1 MKQTNKSKYQRTYR
15 EGTRKVLTIIIIS
28 SKEKGDEG
36 RHQIPDALSSGPG
49 AALIHENTTLY
60 CSVCKSRTFGISTSE
75 TKGWKMKMVT
85 LGLFQ
90 EPLLVSRAHPGGCEH
105 PTSTRT

>member
-1 MKQTNKSKYQRTYR
+1 M
-15 EGTRKVLTIIIIS
+15 LTIIITS

-49 AALIHENTTLY
+49 AALIHETLTLY
-60 CSVCKSRTFGISTSE
+60 CSVCKSRTSVISISE
-75 TKGWKMKMVT
+75 TKAWKMKMVT

-90 EPLLVSRAHPGGCEH
+90 EPLLVSRARSGGCEH
-105 PTSTRT
+105 PTSTRS